1 MVWIE
6 SSDLVFPSMASEFCV
21 VRFMIFIDLNDWG
34 DSMFYSNSFMIS
46 FPLQLPFA
54 ALVFSYGA
62 VKVHF

>member
-1 MVWIE
+1 
-6 SSDLVFPSMASEFCV
+6 MASEFCV

-34 DSMFYSNSFMIS
+34 DSMFSSNSFMIS

-54 ALVFSYGA
+54 AAVFSYGA